1 MDQKKARI
9 QELLK
14 RKKQALEKIAK
25 AKIALGQGDWHEDS
39 TYDIADMDF
48 RFWSVTLEEIEK
60 ELKELEK
67 SRS

>member
-1 MDQKKARI
+1 MDQKKTRI

>member
-14 RKKQALEKIAK
+14 REKQALEKIAK

-48 RFWSVTLEEIEK
+48 RFWSATLGEIEK

-67 SRS
+67 SKS

>member
-1 MDQKKARI
+1 MDKKKARI

-14 RKKQALEKIAK
+14 KKKQALEKIAK
-25 AKIALGQGDWHEDS
+25 AKLALGRGDWHEDS

-67 SRS
+67 SKS